1 MRFWC
6 RSTGSIGLFFIHI
19 KYPRPVISVRV
30 SRCIWVRL
38 NHTVDSSLLCVC
50 VCGYTGLKTQSII
63 VSCEGAKRYSPA
75 KKKNS
80 PSSSHHTLIHTTLQ
94 CRTACSP
101 SSFPLPADYHMH
113 IAGPVPFT
121 LSQNTAL
128 LSCMHRCEH
137 CAALTKLGFG
147 FRNRKFDDD
156 YPLLSKSSEVFYLCS
171 NLQHEDTFNATERPQ
186 KSSRT
191 L

>member
-1 MRFWC
+1 MSVSVRFWC

-19 KYPRPVISVRV
+19 KRDWKHNQSLCRV
-30 SRCIWVRL
+30 KGPNGTPL
-38 NHTVDSSLLCVC
+38 
-50 VCGYTGLKTQSII
+50 Q
-63 VSCEGAKRYSPA
+63 

-156 YPLLSKSSEVFYLCS
+156 YPLLTKSSEVFYLCS